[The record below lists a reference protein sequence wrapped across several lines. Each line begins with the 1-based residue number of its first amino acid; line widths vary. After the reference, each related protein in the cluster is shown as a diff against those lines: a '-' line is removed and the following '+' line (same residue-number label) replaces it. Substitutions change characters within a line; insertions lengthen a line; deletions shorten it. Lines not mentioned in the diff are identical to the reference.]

1 VIRLTGTP
9 RLIRL
14 ALRRDRV
21 QLAVWLLGVPG
32 LMATIATTMEG
43 LYADEAERTAVVA
56 FSANS
61 PVARAFDGPAS
72 GTSLGAMVIA
82 EGFMLLA
89 VLVALMSTF
98 LVVRHTRQNEET
110 GRAELIGAA
119 VVGHHALLAAALA
132 VAVVANLVVGAGVTA
147 VLLLY
152 DLPVL
157 GSVLTGVALAAVGLA
172 FAGVAAVT
180 SQVFESARAANGVA
194 GAVVGV
200 AFLLRAVGDA
210 LGSVGP
216 TGLEVI
222 SAWPS
227 WLSPIGWGQQVRPF
241 HQDQLAPLLLLLALT
256 AALTALAVTLISHRD
271 LGTGMLPTRRGPAR
285 ADRRLLSPLGLA
297 WRLQRGVLVGW
308 MVGVAVLGGAFA
320 SLGDEVA
327 DVIETSE
334 QLAEA
339 FAAMAGGADVSEL
352 FLAFMLGIAGT
363 IAGGF
368 VVQALLRL
376 RAEEMGGAAEGV
388 LSTAVSRPRWV
399 ASHVIVAVVGLGA
412 ILLVTGLV
420 SGLTYGLVAGDVTD
434 GMADLLPA
442 ALVQLPA
449 SLALG
454 GFVLLAFGA
463 LPRHA
468 ATAGWGAFIG
478 LLLLGQLGA
487 FLELPQAV
495 LNVSPYTHVPQLP
508 AADLTL
514 APLLALTGVGLAL
527 GGLGLAAFRR
537 RDLAM

>member
-21 QLAVWLLGVPG
+21 QLVVWLLGVPG
-32 LMATIATTMEG
+32 LMATIATTMQG

-132 VAVVANLVVGAGVTA
+132 VAVLANLGVGAGVTA

-157 GSVLTGVALAAVGLA
+157 GSTLTGVALAAVGLA

-194 GAVVGV
+194 GAVVGI

-241 HQDQLAPLLLLLALT
+241 HQDQLPPLLLLLGLT
-256 AALTALAVTLISHRD
+256 VGCTALAVALISHRD
-271 LGTGMLPTRRGPAR
+271 LGTGMLPVRRGPAR
-285 ADRRLLSPLGLA
+285 A
-297 WRLQRGVLVGW
+297 
-308 MVGVAVLGGAFA
+308 
-320 SLGDEVA
+320 
-327 DVIETSE
+327 
-334 QLAEA
+334 
-339 FAAMAGGADVSEL
+339 
-352 FLAFMLGIAGT
+352 
-363 IAGGF
+363 
-368 VVQALLRL
+368 
-376 RAEEMGGAAEGV
+376 
-388 LSTAVSRPRWV
+388 
-399 ASHVIVAVVGLGA
+399 
-412 ILLVTGLV
+412 
-420 SGLTYGLVAGDVTD
+420 
-434 GMADLLPA
+434 
-442 ALVQLPA
+442 
-449 SLALG
+449 
-454 GFVLLAFGA
+454 
-463 LPRHA
+463 
-468 ATAGWGAFIG
+468 
-478 LLLLGQLGA
+478 
-487 FLELPQAV
+487 
-495 LNVSPYTHVPQLP
+495 
-508 AADLTL
+508 
-514 APLLALTGVGLAL
+514 
-527 GGLGLAAFRR
+527 
-537 RDLAM
+537 